1 MKIQRVNRY
10 INPFHIIILGFF
22 LVILL
27 GSVLLT
33 LPAASQSGRATPF
46 MDALFTATS
55 ATCVTGLSIY
65 NTGEYWS
72 LFGQGVI
79 LALIQIGGMGVVTI
93 AMAISLF
100 SGRKIGL
107 MQRST
112 MQEAIAAPQ
121 VGGIVKTTGFLVK
134 GVFLIELIGA
144 VLLGIRFVPQFGIL
158 KGVWYSVF
166 HSISAFCNAGFDLM
180 GTKNGSSLMGY
191 VGDPLVNIVI
201 MLLILIGGIGFLSW
215 QDVVHHKLRI
225 HKYRLQTKIVLTMT
239 VILIFVP
246 AVYFFLTEFLQD
258 KWSFLSIG
266 DKIWASLFQSVT
278 LRTAGFN
285 TVDLSMISE
294 PGQFVMVICMLIG
307 GASGSTAGGFKMT
320 TMAVLILAAIA
331 VFRKREDTQ
340 CFGRRIAPDSIT
352 NASAIFMMYLTLCSL
367 GTVIISSVEQIPF
380 TVALYEVASGLAT
393 VGVSLGITGSLG
405 IVSKIILILLMFLG
419 RVGGLTLIFA
429 IVTEKKAYFSQYPE
443 ERVIVG

>member
-1 MKIQRVNRY
+1 MKFKRVNRY
-10 INPFHIIILGFF
+10 INPFHIIIGGFL

-27 GSVLLT
+27 GSILLT
-33 LPAASQSGRATPF
+33 LPVASQTGVRTPF
-46 MDALFTATS
+46 INALFTATS
-55 ATCVTGLSIY
+55 ATCVTGLVIY

-72 LFGQGVI
+72 VFGQTVLLI
-79 LALIQIGGMGVVTI
+79 LIQIGGMGVVTI
-93 AMAISLF
+93 AMSISLF
-100 SGRKIGL
+100 SGKKIGL

-121 VGGIVKTTGFLVK
+121 VGGIVKTTGFMLK

-144 VLLGIRFVPQFGIL
+144 VLLATRFIPQFGPL
-158 KGVWYSVF
+158 KGIWFSIF
-166 HSISAFCNAGFDLM
+166 HSISAFCNAGFDIL
-180 GTKNGSSLMGY
+180 GTANGSSLMGY

-201 MLLILIGGIGFLSW
+201 MLLILIGGFGFLSW
-215 QDVVHHKLRI
+215 RDVVTHKLKI
-225 HKYRLQTKIVLTMT
+225 HKYRLQTKIVLTMS
-239 VILIFVP
+239 VILVFVP
-246 AVYFFLTEFLQD
+246 AIYFLLTEFTQD
-258 KWSFLSIG
+258 KWSFLSVG

-285 TVDLSMISE
+285 TVDLSMMSE

-340 CFGRRIAPDSIT
+340 CFGRRIAPDSIS
-352 NASAIFMMYLTLCSL
+352 NAVAIFMLYLALCSV
-367 GTVIISSVEQIPF
+367 GTLIIAGVEQIPF
-380 TVALYEVASGLAT
+380 MTALYEVASGLAT

-405 IVSKIILILLMFLG
+405 IISKIVLILLMFLG

-429 IVTEKKAYFSQYPE
+429 IITEKKAFISQYPE